1 MVRFFIFI
9 LFFGLCFAQY
19 QIWAGKASW
28 DHIEELRESLRQ
40 QKAVNDELRRSN
52 EALAA
57 EYASLVSNQDA
68 IEEHARNDLNM
79 IRPNEVLFRI
89 ETAEEAQKKTNA
101 IESMPNVDAPT
112 TSIMAKI
119 GTKNGSNG
127 RERDFVKRQER
138 ARARS
143 ATANATMPPIG
154 SSVQSAK
161 SALTSTAS

>member
-19 QIWAGKASW
+19 LIWAGKASW
-28 DHIEELRESLRQ
+28 DHIEEMRESLRQ
-40 QKAVNDELRRSN
+40 QQALNEELRRSN

-89 ETAEEAQKKTNA
+89 ETTEEAQKKTNA
-101 IESMPNVDAPT
+101 IESMPNVDAPDIKAGSKPT
-112 TSIMAKI
+112 FEPKKSDLYHAP
-119 GTKNGSNG
+119 KNL
-127 RERDFVKRQER
+127 RAPR
-138 ARARS
+138 ARDRRD
-143 ATANATMPPIG
+143 
-154 SSVQSAK
+154 
-161 SALTSTAS
+161 

>member
-19 QIWAGKASW
+19 QIWAGKSSW
-28 DHIEELRESLRQ
+28 DHIEEMRESLRQ
-40 QKAVNDELRRSN
+40 QQALNEELRRSN

-89 ETAEEAQKKTNA
+89 ETTEEAQKKTNA
-101 IESMPNVDAPT
+101 IESMPNVDAPDIKAGSKPT
-112 TSIMAKI
+112 FEPKKSDLYHAP
-119 GTKNGSNG
+119 KNL
-127 RERDFVKRQER
+127 RAPR
-138 ARARS
+138 ARDRRD
-143 ATANATMPPIG
+143 
-154 SSVQSAK
+154 
-161 SALTSTAS
+161 

>member
-28 DHIEELRESLRQ
+28 ERLEELNESLRQ
-40 QKAVNDELRRSN
+40 QKAVNEELRRSN

-89 ETAEEAQKKTNA
+89 ETAEEAKRKSNA
-101 IESMPNVDAPT
+101 IESMPNVDAPEIKAGSKPT
-112 TSIMAKI
+112 FEPKKADLYHAP
-119 GTKNGSNG
+119 KNLRAPKARDR
-127 RERDFVKRQER
+127 RE
-138 ARARS
+138 
-143 ATANATMPPIG
+143 
-154 SSVQSAK
+154 
-161 SALTSTAS
+161 

>member
-40 QKAVNDELRRSN
+40 QKAVNDE
-52 EALAA
+52 LAA

-101 IESMPNVDAPT
+101 IESMPNVDAPDIKAGSKPT
-112 TSIMAKI
+112 FEPKKSDLYHAP
-119 GTKNGSNG
+119 KNLRAPKARDR
-127 RERDFVKRQER
+127 RE
-138 ARARS
+138 
-143 ATANATMPPIG
+143 
-154 SSVQSAK
+154 
-161 SALTSTAS
+161 